1 MHKVLY
7 LLLSLLLSSCVTVP
21 QQEAPPPSPVSSS
34 SPPLPPKAVTVTEAP
49 VITMVLRSYLKSDEM
64 MKNAPVSLIFLP
76 RKPVTVAEQI
86 QYEAICE
93 IWEASFPL
101 TSNVHPN
108 VEEMKDIVIV
118 PFYWLING
126 KAKTETC
133 KDLVKNYDYLRAQ
146 VFARNNKLI
155 TTRVQ
160 ILTQIPAGVITMN
173 LTSVKKKG
181 DLIIAMDTWRAK
193 MTRMPSKPTNLYAI
207 DLVTSAKQV
216 LGVLG
221 SLITFKNLTT

>member
-1 MHKVLY
+1 MQKVLY
-7 LLLSLLLSSCVTVP
+7 LLLGLLLSSCVTIP
-21 QQEAPPPSPVSSS
+21 QQEAPSS
-34 SPPLPPKAVTVTEAP
+34 SPKSASSPPPPPKAVTVTEAP

-64 MKNAPVSLIFLP
+64 MKDAPVSLIFLP
-76 RKPVTVAEQI
+76 RKPVTKAEQM

-93 IWEASFPL
+93 IWQASFPL
-101 TSNVHPN
+101 TSSVQTN

-118 PFYWLING
+118 PFYWLTNG

-146 VFARNNKLI
+146 VFARKNKLI

-173 LTSVKKKG
+173 LTSVKKKD
-181 DLIIAMDTWRAK
+181 DLVIAMDTWQTK

-207 DLVTSAKQV
+207 DLVTSARQV

-221 SLITFKNLTT
+221 SLIAFKSLTI